1 MVTRGKTYHAR
12 KADYKKRVEAYKMK
26 PIIFPDGFVLL
37 QDTREQR
44 SPILTRMPQGLCIQ
58 SCTLKDGD
66 YGIGGMPGFAVER
79 KQLSDFCSYCGV
91 ERDRTVKKMER
102 FREMEWVGLIVEVDE
117 KDLLCPQEFSKVS
130 PETLRQAINSFEIRY
145 HIHTYFNHDRDACA
159 RKLLDWAVKFYQV
172 KREV

>member
-1 MVTRGKTYHAR
+1 
-12 KADYKKRVEAYKMK
+12 
-26 PIIFPDGFVLL
+26 
-37 QDTREQR
+37 
-44 SPILTRMPQGLCIQ
+44 
-58 SCTLKDGD
+58 
-66 YGIGGMPGFAVER
+66 MPGFAVER